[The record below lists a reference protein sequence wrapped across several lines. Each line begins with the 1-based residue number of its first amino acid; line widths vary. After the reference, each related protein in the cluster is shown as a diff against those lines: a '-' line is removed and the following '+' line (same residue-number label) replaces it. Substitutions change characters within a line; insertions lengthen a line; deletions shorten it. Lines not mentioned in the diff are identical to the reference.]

1 MCMAYGMTI
10 TSFYGMTNTLDPPY
24 IFIMIFQ
31 RNASLLAPDLT
42 CSNKRALVFHSSYS
56 TLSPKPH
63 RYVNSLQL
71 IACLIEKKLRFS
83 LRFVS
88 ENSNVNFRSTEN
100 SISAKKPVVFKPTY
114 VKLRLV

>member
-1 MCMAYGMTI
+1 MSMAYGMTI
-10 TSFYGMTNTLDPPY
+10 TSFYGMTNTLDPHY

-31 RNASLLAPDLT
+31 RNASLLAPDVT
-42 CSNKRALVFHSSYS
+42 CSNERALVFHSSYS

-63 RYVNSLQL
+63 RYINSSQL
-71 IACLIEKKLRFS
+71 IACLIEKKFLFS

-100 SISAKKPVVFKPTY
+100 WISAKKTCCF
-114 VKLRLV
+114 